1 MKKTLILASIASLLA
16 APAFAAEPG
25 FYAGA
30 NIGASQQDING
41 AGTKTENPTTWGL
54 YGGYNFDRHFGIEAG
69 YQNFGKAKIEGQSE
83 LKSYA
88 LSADL
93 VARYPLAKSF
103 DVYGKAGLAFVD
115 RKLEFASGGDY
126 SHSGT
131 VAKLALGGEY
141 QATRNIGLRTE
152 VTQYLGAPEIT
163 GVGYE
168 YKKDN
173 TTFTLGANY
182 HF

>member
-1 MKKTLILASIASLLA
+1 MKKTLILASLA
-16 APAFAAEPG
+16 ALATAPAFAADPG

-30 NIGASQQDING
+30 NVGASQQNIDG
-41 AGTKTENPTTWGL
+41 AARKTENPTTWGL
-54 YGGYNFDRHFGIEAG
+54 YGGYNFDRHFGAELS
-69 YQNFGKAKIEGQSE
+69 YQNFGKPQLEGQNQ

-88 LSADL
+88 VGADL
-93 VARYPLAKSF
+93 VARYPLAKKF
-103 DVYGKAGLAFVD
+103 DLYGKGGLAVVD
-115 RKLEFASGGDY
+115 RKLESTNGGDI

-131 VAKLALGGEY
+131 VAHVALGGEY
-141 QATRNIGLRTE
+141 QATRNIGLRAE
-152 VTQYLGAPEIT
+152 VAVFIGAPEVS

-168 YKKDN
+168 YKKDI